1 MNSEQWPGGQRP
13 ALTPAGEERR
23 QELPQ
28 EIPGGFIES
37 QEGELGE
44 VRIANDVVSTIA
56 GLAAVEVEGVA
67 GMAGG
72 IAGGISEI
80 LGRRNL
86 SRGVRVEVGEHQA
99 AIDLFIIVHYGVR
112 IPEVA
117 WRVQENVKRQIETM
131 TGLEVAEVNVHIQ
144 GVQLPQSERAEES
157 RVR

>member
-1 MNSEQWPGGQRP
+1 MNSEQWPGGQRQ
-13 ALTPAGEERR
+13 ALTASGNDRR
-23 QELPQ
+23 QELPPDTP
-28 EIPGGFIES
+28 EGFIES
-37 QEGELGE
+37 QQGELGE

-131 TGLEVAEVNVHIQ
+131 TGLEVTEVNVHIQ
-144 GVQLPQSERAEES
+144 GVQLPQAERTEES